1 MGLYFCK
8 FFKLG
13 NHHEITMDSSVP
25 VGVNFGKGL
34 LLGGL
39 GGSFHGTKFRRLFYQ
54 KELDGLKVSHKFSQP
69 LPLDPNNPCKN
80 EGFLIPQ
87 NVGDNH

>member
-69 LPLDPNNPCKN
+69 LFPWTPTTHAKMKV
-80 EGFLIPQ
+80 F
-87 NVGDNH
+87 